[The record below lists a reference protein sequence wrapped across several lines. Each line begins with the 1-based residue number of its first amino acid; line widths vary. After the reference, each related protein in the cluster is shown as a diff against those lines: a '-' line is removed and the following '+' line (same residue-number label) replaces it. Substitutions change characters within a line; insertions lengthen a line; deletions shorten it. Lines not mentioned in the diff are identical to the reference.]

1 MGVKLGRRLLAVL
14 KAYVVSDLV
23 RSSGF
28 LFGALSMMLW
38 ILLLILPLALFA
50 PPDVEVSKLS
60 SYAFTG
66 LLIYIFFTTA
76 SWDWG
81 AEIRFMINDGRLEY
95 FIASGAG
102 FLPHYLGILPVSLMW
117 IGISLTSV
125 YLILTLVWSP
135 PVFNVQST
143 PLLLLGLALLIM
155 SLVGY
160 GLLLGGTMITS
171 GTGGVVVELLSFI
184 LPVATGGLT
193 PLKMAPELLRE
204 FALMTP
210 FSYPAELIRYSLLG
224 VEPVLSPW
232 ELVARGS
239 VYVALFLTISV
250 IFFRHQLKKVMRE
263 GFRETAMW

>member
-1 MGVKLGRRLLAVL
+1 MGGKLSRRVFAVL

-50 PPDVEVSKLS
+50 PSDVEVSELS

-66 LLIYIFFTTA
+66 LLIYVFFTTA

-117 IGISLTSV
+117 IGISLALV
-125 YLILTLVWSP
+125 YAVLSFIWSP
-135 PVFNVQST
+135 PVFHTQS
-143 PLLLLGLALLIM
+143 PALFALGLALLVV
-155 SLVGY
+155 SLIGY

-184 LPVATGGLT
+184 LPVASGGLT
-193 PLKMAPELLRE
+193 PLKVAPEPLKL
-204 FALMTP
+204 FALATP

-224 VEPVLSPW
+224 VEPVLTPL
-232 ELVARGS
+232 ELITVGS
-239 VYVALFLTISV
+239 AYVILFLGFSV
-250 IFFRHQLKKVMRE
+250 IYFRHQLKKVMRE
-263 GFRETAMW
+263 GFRATAMW